1 MRILIC
7 NDDGIFAP
15 GILALREA
23 LQGMGELI
31 VVAPEAEQSAV
42 GHAITVSS
50 PLRAKPVNRQ
60 GEYFGQAVNGTPADC
75 VKLAVSEILDDRPD
89 LLVSGINLGA
99 NSGISVLYSG
109 TVSGATEG
117 TILGIPSIAFS
128 LCTFQNPEWES
139 AARVARAIV
148 QSVEPAR
155 IPPDTLLNVNIPNLP
170 FDQLKG
176 IEVVPIAKS
185 RWVEEFDARTDP
197 RGHNYYWMCGVLQL
211 VGAPGN
217 NDVSR
222 LEEGY
227 VSVTP
232 LQLDMTNYR
241 ELDNIAGWPFRLEP
255 TD

>member
-23 LQGMGELI
+23 VQGLGELH

-50 PLRAKPVNRQ
+50 PLRVKPVNRQ

-75 VKLAVSEILDDRPD
+75 VKLAVSRILDQPPD
-89 LLVSGINLGA
+89 LLLSGINLGA

-117 TILGIPSIAFS
+117 TILGLPSIAFS
-128 LCTFQNPEWES
+128 LCTFQNPEWEA
-139 AARVARAIV
+139 AARVARAV
-148 QSVEPAR
+148 VRRVDPAS

-170 FDQLKG
+170 FERLRG
-176 IEVVPIAKS
+176 IAVVPIAKS

-197 RGHNYYWMCGVLQL
+197 RGHNYYWMDGVLKL
-211 VGAPGN
+211 VGAAGN

-227 VSVTP
+227 VTVTP
-232 LQLDMTNYR
+232 LQLDMTNYS
-241 ELDNIAGWPFRLEP
+241 ALE
-255 TD
+255 DVASWDWSLSG